1 MYTVSQRGFWANMY
15 IVHLVAQCVA
25 PITAGRQ
32 CWKTT
37 HYIVVQK
44 PQCSCSLCSGQGQ
57 SKFTWINLESQKD
70 IDLIF
75 HCLNKCNLNM
85 KHHCYWILQCMNQYI
100 CITIETKCIISTC
113 YWFKEWTF
121 LWNSAELS
129 KKKINKTLSD
139 VATYSSST

>member
-1 MYTVSQRGFWANMY
+1 MYTVSQQGFWANMY

-75 HCLNKCNLNM
+75 HCLMLSEYETSLLLNSPVHEPVHMYYHRNKMYHFYMLLIQGMDFSM
-85 KHHCYWILQCMNQYI
+85 KFSRIVQKN
-100 CITIETKCIISTC
+100 K
-113 YWFKEWTF
+113 
-121 LWNSAELS
+121 
-129 KKKINKTLSD
+129 NKTLSD